1 MKPLRPLSL
10 LLCSAWSLF
19 VQASSL
25 IVIEDRGGAS
35 ALPYYQDLQP
45 EPHANDIPPHS
56 QVWRGSGAFPVR
68 STQLSPGTV
77 QGRVINAP
85 GLQPVFLVGDD
96 QLSRAWLLQR
106 REQLQQLQAVGLA
119 INVASEQRLAEIR
132 RWAGGLQVLPTPAD
146 DLAARLGLRHYPV
159 LLTPTAI
166 QQ

>member
-1 MKPLRPLSL
+1 MKTLHILASL
-10 LLCSAWSLF
+10 LLTYWVAGASAGN
-19 VQASSL
+19 L
-25 IVIEDRGGAS
+25 IVVEDRGGAT
-35 ALPYYQDLQP
+35 ALPYYQDLEA
-45 EPHANDIPPHS
+45 EPLTGSSSPTIG
-56 QVWRGSGAFPVR
+56 VRGSGAFPVR
-68 STQLSPGTV
+68 SAQLSPGAV

-96 QLSRAWLLQR
+96 QLSRSWLLQR

-119 INVASEQRLAEIR
+119 INVASEERLAEIR